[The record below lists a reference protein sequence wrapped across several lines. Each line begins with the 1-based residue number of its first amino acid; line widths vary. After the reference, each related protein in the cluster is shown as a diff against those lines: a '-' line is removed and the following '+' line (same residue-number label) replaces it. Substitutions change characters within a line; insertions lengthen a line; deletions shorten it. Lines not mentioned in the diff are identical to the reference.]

1 MSSICNCPLCR
12 HRRGEISDECMAWYI
27 KGKIEV
33 YASIPKSLLKKVDRE
48 DEREHVFLMQT
59 WDDEAHDSQY
69 FNELI
74 ERIKSAGKPVDPAW
88 LQPER
93 YVAAVEQ
100 KEQKELEQNDINQR
114 AGEEET

>member
-33 YASIPKSLLKKVDRE
+33 YSSIPKSLLKKADRE

-59 WDDEAHDSQY
+59 WDDEAHDPQY

-74 ERIKSAGKPVDPAW
+74 ESIKSSGKPVDPAW

-93 YVAAVEQ
+93 YVAVVEQ
-100 KEQKELEQNDINQR
+100 KTEEGAGTDGITQR
-114 AGEEET
+114 VGEEET